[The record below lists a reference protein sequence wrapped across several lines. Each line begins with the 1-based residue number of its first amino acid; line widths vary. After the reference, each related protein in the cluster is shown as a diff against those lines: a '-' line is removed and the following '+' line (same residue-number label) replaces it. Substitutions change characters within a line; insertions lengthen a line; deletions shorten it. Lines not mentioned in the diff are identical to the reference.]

1 MTRTAIR
8 ACASALLLLSTLG
21 GCASY
26 RTPGGPAPIGEMTAP
41 TIAEALR
48 VEPEAPMPAAIAFAR
63 VQAASYWSHSTQGVN
78 IGALSLVAASDLER
92 AEDSEAIAKW
102 SDTNGVVRLSSILV
116 TRPRREQVADALLA
130 LREAAAKLRADVLA
144 LYTIDTDFRVDDH
157 SPGALGLLTLG
168 LAPTRNAVVHSTA
181 SMMFVDVRTGFV
193 FGAAEASARDD
204 QLANAWTDDDAV
216 DQCRR
221 RVEREAL
228 EGLLGEAGKAWG
240 AIAAQRKAEIASAA
254 ETKEREA
261 RYADEVR

>member
-1 MTRTAIR
+1 MTRTAIH
-8 ACASALLLLSTLG
+8 ACASALLLLATLG

-41 TIAEALR
+41 SVAAALR

-63 VQAASYWSHSTQGVN
+63 VQAHSYWSHSTQGLN
-78 IGALSLVAASDLER
+78 IGGMSLVTASDLER

-102 SDTNGVVRLSSILV
+102 PDTSGVVRLSSILV
-116 TRPRREQVADALLA
+116 ARPRTEQVAAAMLA

-144 LYTIDTDFRVDDH
+144 LYTIDTAFRVDDH

-168 LAPTRNAVVHSTA
+168 LAPTKNAVVHSTA

-193 FGAAEASARDD
+193 FGAAEASASDD
-204 QLANAWTDDDAV
+204 QLANSWTDDDAV

-221 RVEREAL
+221 RVERTAFERL
-228 EGLLGEAGKAWG
+228 VGEAGKTWG
-240 AIAAQRKAEIASAA
+240 AIAAQRKSEIAAAA
-254 ETKEREA
+254 ETK
-261 RYADEVR
+261 